1 MWQILFQFSVHL
13 PFISVCLFVFVF
25 DCIMGFQI
33 PNQGWDPHPLHWK
46 CGVLT
51 TEPPGK
57 FITLPFSDP
66 IHFDAHKCSPC
77 GGECSHRQLES
88 NKRDT
93 HHFLLVLYRINLR
106 KVTWWVW
113 LLTHILPLTSP
124 WVQADYACLAYFPK
138 IRICSSISN
147 SAGRSSHGGGGGS
160 ALPQWRTMFPTA
172 ANGGLSRVPQGLN
185 SKRICLQRRRRGL
198 NSWVRKISWSRKWQP
213 TPVFLPGK
221 SLWQRS
227 LAVYSPWG
235 HKESEMTEWLNDKK
249 QTRLNQFVFI
259 TLNTPSNTQF
269 KHGAQVVN
277 PGTDFHCI

>member
-1 MWQILFQFSVHL
+1 MWQVLFQFSVHL
-13 PFISVCLFVFVF
+13 SFISVCLFVFVF

-51 TEPPGK
+51 TGPPGK

-66 IHFDAHKCSPC
+66 IHFNAHKCSPC

-93 HHFLLVLYRINLR
+93 HHFLLVLCRINLR

-138 IRICSSISN
+138 IRICLSISD

-172 ANGGLSRVPQGLN
+172 ANRGLSRVP
-185 SKRICLQRRRRGL
+185 RG
-198 NSWVRKISWSRKWQP
+198 STV
-213 TPVFLPGK
+213 
-221 SLWQRS
+221 
-227 LAVYSPWG
+227 
-235 HKESEMTEWLNDKK
+235 KESACSAGDVGWIPGSGRSPGVGNGNPLQYFCLGNPTDRGAWQAIVHGVTKSQKWLSD
-249 QTRLNQFVFI
+249 
-259 TLNTPSNTQF
+259 
-269 KHGAQVVN
+269 
-277 PGTDFHCI
+277 